1 MTERDGPMTPKAF
14 HALFGRIG
22 QRAKMPFPVH
32 RASLC
37 VPMHGGSTA
46 ACDARH
52 RFGEYGDWT
61 KYQPRDLFSYRSAPE

>member
-1 MTERDGPMTPKAF
+1 LQWRPM
-14 HALFGRIG
+14 L
-22 QRAKMPFPVH
+22 
-32 RASLC
+32 
-37 VPMHGGSTA
+37 HGGSTA